1 MGLSRNGKGIFQVPS
16 PAFINTRRF
25 GWRRTLDYGWTN
37 SWGTLQVID
46 RTEVYKAIDSERD
59 YQDRR
64 WPGHTHSIPDYIL
77 FIEDYLAEARHMVSR
92 SNNEAAA
99 LDTIRKVAALAVI
112 CMEEH
117 GAPVR
122 KLN

>member
-1 MGLSRNGKGIFQVPS
+1 MWAGLIPVRSSF
-16 PAFINTRRF
+16 
-25 GWRRTLDYGWTN
+25 
-37 SWGTLQVID
+37 TLQDTNMSD
-46 RTEVYKAIDSERD
+46 RRNREHVYEAIDSERD

-77 FIEDYLAEARHMVSR
+77 FMEDYLAEARHMVSR
-92 SNNEAAA
+92 SNNEASA
-99 LDTIRKVAALAVI
+99 LDTIRKVAALAVV

-122 KLN
+122 TPV